1 MQVLD
6 CLNQVADFHRT
17 FQHPILE
24 TPQIPSKQRCNLRVA
39 LIAEELKEL
48 EEAIESKDIVGVA
61 DALADIQYVLS
72 GAVLEFGLGEKFR
85 ELFDEVQ
92 RSNMSKACATLAEA
106 EETMKHYAEKGTES
120 YYKEIEGKFLVYRTS
135 DDKTLKNIN
144 YSPADLEQILNVSA
158 E

>member
-39 LIAEELKEL
+39 LIAEELREL

>member
-39 LIAEELKEL
+39 LIAEELREL

-144 YSPADLEQILNVSA
+144 YSPADLEGILNVKA